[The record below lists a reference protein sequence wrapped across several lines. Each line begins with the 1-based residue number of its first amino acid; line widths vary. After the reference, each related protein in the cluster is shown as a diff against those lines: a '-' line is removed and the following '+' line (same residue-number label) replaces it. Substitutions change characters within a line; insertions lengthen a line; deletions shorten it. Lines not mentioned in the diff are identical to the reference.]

1 MDMATFYSIEANLTK
16 INAQKLSQD
25 PYCAAIC
32 GQNNWCRVLVE
43 RQLDAK
49 TFKCWD
55 VDYGF
60 ANVFNI
66 NQLQPLWP
74 QFRRLH
80 KMAIK
85 ASLAGENSP
94 SQVRGHSLITSRKFV
109 NFLTPLLYSFM
120 LKWNVTPLLGDFG
133 ERA

>member
-43 RQLDAK
+43 RQLDAQ

-85 ASLAGENSP
+85 ASLAGEGSP
-94 SQVRGHSLITSRKFV
+94 SQVRGAFI
-109 NFLTPLLYSFM
+109 NY
-120 LKWNVTPLLGDFG
+120 VT
-133 ERA
+133 